1 MALFLK
7 YLFFISLLLS
17 LTSCTSVVLLGTMA
31 IHPTIL
37 ALKKDRNFKFK
48 HEGYAFEAM
57 IEGVPIIELSNSDEY
72 MALKNYY
79 DKQSIHWRTMK
90 PISGKVVI
98 EIKRKYIKEY
108 ELGKIDR
115 SSLKLS
121 YIKLPSDFKELQK
134 IKKNPVVDYG
144 SIVMIGNRVINNSRA
159 SKAFPLLMLQ
169 EGDVLA
175 SGNYIIFMEIK
186 GSKSWDRKNIYVEVR
201 ANAKHQKFL

>member
-1 MALFLK
+1 VALFLK

-79 DKQSIHWRTMK
+79 DKQSTHWRTMK
-90 PISGKVVI
+90 PISGKIVI
-98 EIKRKYIKEY
+98 ELKRKYIKEY
-108 ELGKIDR
+108 EIGEIDR